1 MSLQEDKANY
11 SESTPKGSAMTDA
24 TKQLLGEGHLPSIFL
39 DPSSVCAKLF
49 PPICFT
55 QQWKNSKGSVF
66 VFQLDEDAI
75 ITHNLYSCAG
85 DGRVYQH
92 RTGHF
97 MEDPIDVCA
106 LIVKTN
112 DIKVSLMPF
121 ERFTSNTACR
131 MSWLRY

>member
-1 MSLQEDKANY
+1 MKTNFNNKNFALRLALKMRKARTRKW
-11 SESTPKGSAMTDA
+11 S
-24 TKQLLGEGHLPSIFL
+24 
-39 DPSSVCAKLF
+39 
-49 PPICFT
+49 ICFT

-66 VFQLDEDAI
+66 VFQLDEFAI